1 MQQVSCEIK
10 LSHWKEGLLDC
21 IQYFTLA
28 FATLLSGL
36 LGKRSVMK
44 IYHSIDSSQNCLQIW
59 QCDTYLLLLE

>member
-28 FATLLSGL
+28 LATLLSGL
-36 LGKRSVMK
+36 VGKRFVVK
-44 IYHSIDSSQNCLQIW
+44 IY
-59 QCDTYLLLLE
+59 